1 MFGHNYIK
9 ETIIMALEPG
19 YTYSTGNVT
28 GSLGP
33 LDVKSSTSAPL
44 VNFSRTVTVSGTLTS
59 LTAEQCQKVTLL
71 VSGSSPLY
79 FSINSGSIMQ
89 SLPNYPIE
97 LAVVN
102 TNQIQVSGSAST
114 LNYIVSK

>member
-1 MFGHNYIK
+1 MFYHIYIK

-19 YTYSTGNVT
+19 YTYTTSNVT
-28 GSLGP
+28 GSIGP
-33 LDVKSSTSAPL
+33 LDVKSSASAPL
-44 VNFSRTVTVSGTLTS
+44 VIFSRTVTVSGTLTS

-71 VSGSSPLY
+71 VSGSLPLY

-89 SLPNYPIE
+89 SLPNYPVDIIVSN
-97 LAVVN
+97 A
-102 TNQIQVSGSAST
+102 NQIQVSGSAST

>member
-19 YTYSTGNVT
+19 YTYTTGTVT

-44 VNFSRTVTVSGTLTS
+44 VDFSRTVTATGTLTGLPAETCQQVNIINSS
-59 LTAEQCQKVTLL
+59 LAGLYVL
-71 VSGSSPLY
+71 V
-79 FSINSGSIMQ
+79 NSGSAIL
-89 SLPNYPIE
+89 LP
-97 LAVVN
+97 LSAGAVFSVIN
-102 TNQIQVSGSAST
+102 TNQIQISGSGAIG
-114 LNYIVSK
+114 YIVSK

>member
-28 GSLGP
+28 GSTGP

-44 VNFSRTVTVSGTLTS
+44 VDFSRTVTATGTLTG
-59 LTAEQCQKVTLL
+59 LPAESSQQVNIINSSAGILY
-71 VSGSSPLY
+71 VSV
-79 FSINSGSIMQ
+79 NSGSAI
-89 SLPNYPIE
+89 SLPTSTGALFSTI
-97 LAVVN
+97 N
-102 TNQIQVSGSAST
+102 TSVIRISGSGAIG
-114 LNYIVSK
+114 YIVSK